1 MKIGLVDVDNKNFP
15 NLALMKIS
23 AWHKQKGDRVEFVK
37 DTGWYDTVYKSKVFT
52 FTPDIKISCVIN
64 GETIIGGTG
73 YNIKSKLP
81 EEIDQ
86 MMPDYSLYD
95 CEHAYGFITRGCP
108 NKCEWCI
115 VPEKE
120 GTIKPYSSIHHFIG
134 DKKAAIIMDNNI
146 LASDYGIRQI
156 EEIIKLG
163 IKVDFNQGLD
173 SRLIDDTMAKLLSKV
188 KWLHPVRLACD
199 NAASFNALHKAV
211 EALRWRNVRPS
222 RYFVYTL
229 VKDVPE
235 AMERVKRIKG
245 IYCEPFCQPY
255 RNFKTNEEPTKEQKR
270 FSRWV
275 NITSI
280 FNSVWW
286 EDYKYNDE
294 YSAKYRGKN
303 RVDKI

>member
-23 AWHKQKGDRVEFVK
+23 AWHKQKGDQVEFVK

-86 MMPDYSLYD
+86 IIPDYSLYN

-134 DKKAAIIMDNNI
+134 DKKTAIIMDNNI

-156 EEIIKLG
+156 EEIIRLG

-173 SRLIDDTMAKLLSKV
+173 SRLIDDAMAKLLSKV
-188 KWLHPVRLACD
+188 KWLHPVRLECE

-229 VKDVPE
+229 VKDVDE
-235 AMERVKRIKG
+235 AMDRVKRIKG

-294 YSAKYRGKN
+294 YSARHKK
-303 RVDKI
+303 

>member
-1 MKIGLVDVDNKNFP
+1 MKIGLHDVDNKNFP

-23 AWHKQKGDRVEFVK
+23 SHHKSIGDYVEFVK
-37 DTGWYDTVYKSKVFT
+37 DSGAYDTVYKSKVFT
-52 FTPDIKISCVIN
+52 FTPDSELEYDCNKIIK
-64 GETIIGGTG
+64 GGTG
-73 YNIKSKLP
+73 YSICDKLP
-81 EEIDQ
+81 ESIDS
-86 MMPDYSLYD
+86 MIPDYDLYNCD
-95 CEHAYGFITRGCP
+95 HAYGFLTRGCP
-108 NKCEWCI
+108 NKCSWCI

-120 GTIKPYSSIHHFIG
+120 GAIKSYADIMDFIG
-134 DKKAAIIMDNNI
+134 DKKSAVLMDNNV
-146 LASDYGIRQI
+146 LACDHGIKQI
-156 EEIIKLG
+156 EKIIDLK

-173 SRLIDDTMAKLLSKV
+173 SRLIDDAMAKLLSKV

-199 NAASFNALHKAV
+199 NSESFSLLHKAV
-211 EALRWRNVRPS
+211 EKLRWRNVRPA

-229 VKDVPE
+229 VKDVSE

-294 YSAKYRGKN
+294 YSAKYNLRHLTK
-303 RVDKI
+303 